1 MLWARKT
8 SKTRILYVITRAEHG
23 GAQSHILE
31 LLRASRGR
39 YTVALATGE
48 SGYLTEEA
56 RLLNIPVFILS
67 KLVVP
72 LSPLKDLF
80 AFIQLSRVIRSFR
93 PSIIHAHSS
102 KAGLLARIA
111 ARLFGIPC
119 VFTAH
124 GWAFSEGVSRPRKWM
139 AMPLEWLAGRLGAN
153 IIAVSKFDYD
163 LALHYGISDAK
174 HIRAI
179 ANGIPDDAGRAHP
192 ETGGPP
198 IIAMV
203 ARFNHQ
209 KDHMTLLRALSRVQ
223 APFRLW
229 LIGDGP
235 LLDRS
240 RSCVEELGLTSRTE
254 FFGDCNSVRSLL
266 TNAHVFALISRY
278 EGLPISILEAMCAGL
293 PIVAT
298 DTGGVSEAVR
308 QGWNGLLVGRASEN
322 TLRDALESLLYD
334 PTLRA
339 SFGRRS
345 RALFE
350 KAFKVEAMVGRTF
363 EVYDHTLTA
372 FDHRVRPTGYT
383 KSPLN
388 QSSN

>member
-1 MLWARKT
+1 M
-8 SKTRILYVITRAEHG
+8 ITRAEHG
-23 GAQSHILE
+23 GAQTHILE
-31 LLRASRGR
+31 LLRASAGR

-48 SGYLTEEA
+48 NGFLTDEA
-56 RLLNIPVFILS
+56 RSLGIPVFLLTR
-67 KLVVP
+67 LVVP
-72 LSPLKDLF
+72 LNPRKDLLALF
-80 AFIQLSRVIRSFR
+80 QLSGVIRAFR
-93 PSIIHAHSS
+93 PGLIHAHSS
-102 KAGLLARIA
+102 KAGLLARVA
-111 ARLFGIPC
+111 ARYHRIPC

-124 GWAFSEGVSRPRKWM
+124 GWAFSEGVSQFRKWI

-163 LALHYGISDAK
+163 LALHYGISDSR

-192 ETGGPP
+192 ERGGPP
-198 IIAMV
+198 VIAMV

-209 KDHMTLLRALSRVQ
+209 KDHITLLRALSQVR

-235 LLDRS
+235 LLEQS
-240 RSCVEELGLTSRTE
+240 RAYVAQLGLTGRTE
-254 FFGDCNSVRSLL
+254 FLGDCTSVRQVL

-278 EGLPISILEAMCAGL
+278 EGLPISILEAMRAGL
-293 PIVAT
+293 PIIAT

-308 QGWNGLLVGRASEN
+308 QGWNGLLVGRANEN

-334 PTLRA
+334 PRLRA

-350 KAFKVEAMVGRTF
+350 KTFKVETMVGRTF
-363 EVYDHTLTA
+363 EVYDHTLTGLPNRGWTPGDA
-372 FDHRVRPTGYT
+372 
-383 KSPLN
+383 KNALN
-388 QSSN
+388 QASN

>member
-1 MLWARKT
+1 M
-8 SKTRILYVITRAEHG
+8 ITRSEHG

-31 LLRASRGR
+31 LLRASAGR

-48 SGYLTEEA
+48 DGFLTGEA
-56 RLLNIPVFILS
+56 RALNIPVFLLNH
-67 KLVVP
+67 LVVP
-72 LSPLKDLF
+72 LNPWRDLLALF
-80 AFIQLSRVIRSFR
+80 QLSRVIHAFQ
-93 PSIIHAHSS
+93 PGLIHAHSS
-102 KAGLLARIA
+102 KAGLLARVV
-111 ARLFGIPC
+111 ARCYRIPC

-124 GWAFSEGVSRPRKWM
+124 GWAFSEGVSRLRKWI
-139 AMPLEWLAGRLGAN
+139 AMPLEWFAGHLGAN

-163 LALHYGISDAK
+163 LALHYGISDTQ

-179 ANGIPDDAGRAHP
+179 ANGIPDDEGRAHP
-192 ETGGPP
+192 ERGGPP
-198 IIAMV
+198 VIAMV

-223 APFRLW
+223 TPFRLW

-235 LLDRS
+235 LLKQS
-240 RSCVEELGLTSRTE
+240 RAVVAQLGLTSRTE
-254 FFGDCNSVRSLL
+254 FLGDCATVQQVL

-278 EGLPISILEAMCAGL
+278 EGLPISILEAMRAGL

-308 QGWNGLLVGRASEN
+308 QGWNGLLVGRANEN

-334 PTLRA
+334 RALRA

-350 KAFKVEAMVGRTF
+350 RTFKVETMVVRTF
-363 EVYDHTLTA
+363 EVYDHTLTGI
-372 FDHRVRPTGYT
+372 HYPV
-383 KSPLN
+383 
-388 QSSN
+388 QSSAYMENSMN

>member
-1 MLWARKT
+1 M
-8 SKTRILYVITRAEHG
+8 ITRAEHG

-31 LLRASRGR
+31 LLRASAGR

-48 SGYLTEEA
+48 NGFLTDEA
-56 RLLNIPVFILS
+56 RALNIPVFLLTHLI
-67 KLVVP
+67 VP
-72 LSPLKDLF
+72 FNPLRDLLALF
-80 AFIQLSRVIRSFR
+80 QLSGIIRTFR
-93 PSIIHAHSS
+93 PSLIHAHSS
-102 KAGLLARIA
+102 KAGLLARVV
-111 ARLFGIPC
+111 ARIFRIPC

-124 GWAFSEGVSRPRKWM
+124 GWAFSEGVSRLRKWI
-139 AMPLEWLAGRLGAN
+139 AMPLEWLAGHLGAN

-163 LALHYGISDAK
+163 LALHYGISDRR
-174 HIRAI
+174 HIRTI

-192 ETGGPP
+192 ERGGPP

-203 ARFNHQ
+203 ARFNPQ
-209 KDHMTLLRALSRVQ
+209 KDHITLLRALSQVQ

-235 LLDRS
+235 LLEQS
-240 RSCVEELGLTSRTE
+240 RAFVEQLGLTSRTE
-254 FFGDCNSVRSLL
+254 FLGDCTSVRKLL

-308 QGWNGLLVGRASEN
+308 QGWNGLLVGRANEH

-334 PTLRA
+334 SSLRA

-350 KAFKVEAMVGRTF
+350 RAFTVEAMVGRTF
-363 EVYDHTLTA
+363 EVYDHTLTSVQPRKHA
-372 FDHRVRPTGYT
+372 PGYA
-383 KSPLN
+383 KNPLG
-388 QSSN
+388 QASN

>member
-1 MLWARKT
+1 
-8 SKTRILYVITRAEHG
+8 VITRAEHG
-23 GAQSHILE
+23 GAQTHILE
-31 LLRASRGR
+31 LLRASAGR

-48 SGYLTEEA
+48 NGFLTDEA
-56 RLLNIPVFILS
+56 RSLGIPVFLLTR
-67 KLVVP
+67 LVVP
-72 LSPLKDLF
+72 LNPRKDLLALF
-80 AFIQLSRVIRSFR
+80 QLSGVIRAFR
-93 PSIIHAHSS
+93 PGLIHAHSS
-102 KAGLLARIA
+102 KAGLLARVA
-111 ARLFGIPC
+111 ARYHRIPC

-124 GWAFSEGVSRPRKWM
+124 GWAFSEGVSQFRKWI

-163 LALHYGISDAK
+163 LALHYGISDSR

-192 ETGGPP
+192 ERGGPP
-198 IIAMV
+198 VIAMV

-209 KDHMTLLRALSRVQ
+209 KDHITLLRALSQVR

-235 LLDRS
+235 LLEQS
-240 RSCVEELGLTSRTE
+240 RAYVAQLGLTGRTE
-254 FFGDCNSVRSLL
+254 FLGDCTSVRQVL

-278 EGLPISILEAMCAGL
+278 EGLPISILEAMRAGL
-293 PIVAT
+293 PIIAT

-308 QGWNGLLVGRASEN
+308 QGWNGLLVGRANEN

-334 PTLRA
+334 PRLRA

-350 KAFKVEAMVGRTF
+350 KTFKVETMVGRTF
-363 EVYDHTLTA
+363 EVYDHTLTGLPNRGWTPGDA
-372 FDHRVRPTGYT
+372 
-383 KSPLN
+383 KNALN
-388 QSSN
+388 QASN